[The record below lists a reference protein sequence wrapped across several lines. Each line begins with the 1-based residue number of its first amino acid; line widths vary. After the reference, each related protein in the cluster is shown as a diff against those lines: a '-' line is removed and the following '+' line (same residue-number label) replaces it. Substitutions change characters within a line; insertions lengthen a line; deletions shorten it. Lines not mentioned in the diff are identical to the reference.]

1 MSISE
6 PRVPLGLSLLSHQE
20 RMNRQFCFNLSK
32 GDVCCI
38 LPGKGSFRNL
48 QQGALFPK
56 KHAAQVSVQT
66 RIPLARHIQWIKALD
81 TYLLT

>member
-20 RMNRQFCFNLSK
+20 RMSRQFSFNLSK

-56 KHAAQVSVQT
+56 NMLGRCLSKQET
-66 RIPLARHIQWIKALD
+66 RWPGIKWIKALD